1 MFEVGCVRDEGP
13 ENFGMGQKIVMSQ
26 NNTLYALFLF
36 KLEVFFICINF
47 VPDIRLFVFLMF
59 ISYSNWRGPKVIY
72 RP

>member
-1 MFEVGCVRDEGP
+1 MGCVRDEGP

-59 ISYSNWRGPKVIY
+59 ISYSNWREPKVIY

>member
-1 MFEVGCVRDEGP
+1 MGCVRDEGP

>member
-1 MFEVGCVRDEGP
+1 MGCVRDEGP

-59 ISYSNWRGPKVIY
+59 ISYSNWRGPKVTDL
-72 RP
+72 RGE

>member
-1 MFEVGCVRDEGP
+1 MGCVRDEGP

-47 VPDIRLFVFLMF
+47 VPAIRLFVFLMF

>member
-1 MFEVGCVRDEGP
+1 MGCVRDEGP
-13 ENFGMGQKIVMSQ
+13 ENLGMGQKIVMSQ
-26 NNTLYALFLF
+26 NNTLYAPFLF

-59 ISYSNWRGPKVIY
+59 ISYSNWRGSKVIY

>member
-1 MFEVGCVRDEGP
+1 MGCVRDEGP
-13 ENFGMGQKIVMSQ
+13 ENFGMGQKIVMIQ

-59 ISYSNWRGPKVIY
+59 ISYSNWRGPKVIC

>member
-1 MFEVGCVRDEGP
+1 MGCVRDEGP

-59 ISYSNWRGPKVIY
+59 ISYSNWRGSKVIY

>member
-1 MFEVGCVRDEGP
+1 MGCVRDEGP

-47 VPDIRLFVFLMF
+47 VPGIRLFVFLMF